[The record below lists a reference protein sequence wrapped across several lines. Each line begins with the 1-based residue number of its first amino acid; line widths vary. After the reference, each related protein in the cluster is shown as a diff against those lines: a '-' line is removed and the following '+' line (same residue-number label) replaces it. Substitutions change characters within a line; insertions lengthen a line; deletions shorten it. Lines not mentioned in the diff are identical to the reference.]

1 MRSGVVI
8 VAAVFALVAAAA
20 ILVYAVDID
29 VTDSGEMPTAEVNV
43 DVEGGAL
50 PEADVDTAEVE
61 VGSEKREVT
70 VPDVDVTMEERS
82 VEMPTVE
89 LEPADADEGA
99 RSGG

>member
-43 DVEGGAL
+43 DVKRWMAQVRRLSPDGRLCGA
-50 PEADVDTAEVE
+50 
-61 VGSEKREVT
+61 
-70 VPDVDVTMEERS
+70 
-82 VEMPTVE
+82 
-89 LEPADADEGA
+89 ADAGK
-99 RSGG
+99 RR